1 MAWIEAH
8 DTLPD
13 HPKVLRAAKALRL
26 DSDALVGKLLRLW
39 TWALSNREDGVL
51 SDLDAGVLHRIMN
64 YGGKADKLLAALT
77 EVRLLDA
84 LPDGR
89 YAIHDWDEHVG
100 LYRERKE
107 AQREFARRKN
117 ALYGDMRLIKR
128 VRERD
133 GDTCQYCGKT
143 VNWKDRRGPDGGT
156 YNRIDPEGE
165 TVLENLCVCC
175 RACGVAKGNRTPE
188 EAGMRLLSEAGP
200 AASGRSPADSPAG
213 FLADSRQVFLENQ
226 TEKSSLFSSLKPAFT
241 VPNQNHIDDPIDDP
255 AVSPARVRAR
265 EAACGKTV
273 DNLLQAEIR
282 ETIREGFRRR
292 VGREPQEAELSGL
305 CNLCGHGGM
314 PTNMALLAVEQALT
328 YGATSVAGYAC
339 KTLIS
344 WQNRSLLTPEAV
356 RAWEAERAGET
367 AAAP

>member
-13 HPKVLRAAKALRL
+13 HPKVLRAAKMLRL

-89 YAIHDWDEHVG
+89 YAIHDWDEHVAM
-100 LYRERKE
+100 LMEQRDRKRTQARERQRRRRAAGAAPE
-107 AQREFARRKN
+107 AREEDAPCH
-117 ALYGDMRLIKR
+117 AP
-128 VRERD
+128 VTRD
-133 GDTCQYCGKT
+133 TSVTHPPSVTRDVTHD
-143 VNWKDRRGPDGGT
+143 V
-156 YNRIDPEGE
+156 
-165 TVLENLCVCC
+165 
-175 RACGVAKGNRTPE
+175 TPCH
-188 EAGMRLLSEAGP
+188 A
-200 AASGRSPADSPAG
+200 
-213 FLADSRQVFLENQ
+213 V
-226 TEKSSLFSSLKPAFT
+226 T
-241 VPNQNHIDDPIDDP
+241 VPNRTVPYIDDPIDDP

-273 DNLLQAEIR
+273 DNFLQAEIR

-328 YGATSVAGYAC
+328 YGAASVAGYAC

>member
-13 HPKVLRAAKALRL
+13 HPKVLRAARTLRM
-26 DSDALVGKLLRLW
+26 DSDALVGKLIRLW
-39 TWALSNREDGVL
+39 TWALNNRENGAL
-51 SDLDAGVLHRIMN
+51 SDLDATVLHRILN
-64 YGGKADKLLAALT
+64 YNGRPEKLLSALL
-77 EVRLLDA
+77 EARLLDT
-84 LPDGR
+84 LPEGG
-89 YAIHDWDEHVG
+89 YAIHDWDEHTG
-100 LYRERKE
+100 RLMEQRDRKRAQARER
-107 AQREFARRKN
+107 QRRRRASLKQEEPI
-117 ALYGDMRLIKR
+117 GDDAPT
-128 VRERD
+128 RD
-133 GDTCQYCGKT
+133 GMAE
-143 VNWKDRRGPDGGT
+143 
-156 YNRIDPEGE
+156 DP
-165 TVLENLCVCC
+165 
-175 RACGVAKGNRTPE
+175 
-188 EAGMRLLSEAGP
+188 
-200 AASGRSPADSPAG
+200 ASNARD
-213 FLADSRQVFLENQ
+213 VTQ
-226 TEKSSLFSSLKPAFT
+226 TESPCNAPT
-241 VPNQNHIDDPIDDP
+241 VPNRTVPYIDDPIDDP
-255 AVSPARVRAR
+255 AVYSARVRAR

-282 ETIREGFRRR
+282 ETIREGFRQR

>member
-39 TWALSNREDGVL
+39 TWALSNREDGIL

-89 YAIHDWDEHVG
+89 YAIHDWDEHVAM
-100 LYRERKE
+100 LMEQRDRKRTQARERQRRRRAAGAAPE
-107 AQREFARRKN
+107 AREEDAPCH
-117 ALYGDMRLIKR
+117 AP
-128 VRERD
+128 VTRD
-133 GDTCQYCGKT
+133 TSMTQPPSVTHD
-143 VNWKDRRGPDGGT
+143 V
-156 YNRIDPEGE
+156 
-165 TVLENLCVCC
+165 
-175 RACGVAKGNRTPE
+175 TPCH
-188 EAGMRLLSEAGP
+188 A
-200 AASGRSPADSPAG
+200 
-213 FLADSRQVFLENQ
+213 V
-226 TEKSSLFSSLKPAFT
+226 T
-241 VPNQNHIDDPIDDP
+241 VPNRTVPYIDDPIDDP

-282 ETIREGFRRR
+282 ETIREGFRQR

-328 YGATSVAGYAC
+328 YGAASVAGYAC

-356 RAWEAERAGET
+356 RAGEAERAGET
-367 AAAP
+367 APAS

>member
-64 YGGKADKLLAALT
+64 YGGKADKLLTALT

-89 YAIHDWDEHVG
+89 YAIHDWDEHVAM
-100 LYRERKE
+100 LMEQRDRKRTQARERQRRRRAAGAAPE
-107 AQREFARRKN
+107 A
-117 ALYGDMRLIKR
+117 
-128 VRERD
+128 RD
-133 GDTCQYCGKT
+133 
-143 VNWKDRRGPDGGT
+143 V
-156 YNRIDPEGE
+156 
-165 TVLENLCVCC
+165 
-175 RACGVAKGNRTPE
+175 TPE
-188 EAGMRLLSEAGP
+188 EAH
-200 AASGRSPADSPAG
+200 RSAPEERDEDAPCHAPVTRDTSVTQPPSVTRDVTRDVTPCHA
-213 FLADSRQVFLENQ
+213 V
-226 TEKSSLFSSLKPAFT
+226 T
-241 VPNQNHIDDPIDDP
+241 VPNRTVPYIDDPIDDP
-255 AVSPARVRAR
+255 AVYSARVRAR
-265 EAACGKTV
+265 EAACGKAV

-282 ETIREGFRRR
+282 ETIREGFRQR

-367 AAAP
+367 AAP